1 MSNNDRN
8 PLHSPHIQALRQLL
22 QHGYDGTLEDILEQL
37 EEESTS
43 APNLIKKMTEEWNA
57 IRYASKSIDHLMLS
71 TFDYYP
77 QIHRASPEAQAVLLL
92 MLRTQ
97 EQATGLVE
105 VPKGVYAKVLQWGSK
120 RAGRI
125 SDCLTELQTMQVI
138 SPVYEPPDGSRQ
150 PGIYQINPKFS
161 KIGKGFQVQPIDTKT
176 AGDYIQFPHTVT
188 IAING
193 VRRTLKCGS
202 IHQVIRA
209 DKKKSASAGH
219 TGTSEQ
225 STQGGSTINQDN
237 DKQSTTKNQEKSSYT
252 FNMQNGMTAEE
263 AKLFSPEGDEQP
275 ENPAYSIHN
284 DTTKEE

>member
-22 QHGYDGTLEDILEQL
+22 QHGYDGTLEDVLEQL
-37 EEESTS
+37 EEDSTS

-71 TFDYYP
+71 TFNYYP

-105 VPKGVYAKVLQWGSK
+105 VPKGIYAKVLQWGSK

-125 SDCLTELQTMQVI
+125 SDCLAELQTMQVI

-150 PGIYQINPKFS
+150 PGIYQINHRFS
-161 KIGKGFQVQPIDTKT
+161 KIGKGFQVQPIDTKN
-176 AGDYIQFPHTVT
+176 AGEYVQFPHTVT
-188 IAING
+188 ITING
-193 VRRTLKCGS
+193 TRKTLKCGS
-202 IHQVIRA
+202 IHQVIQA
-209 DKKKSASAGH
+209 DKEKKGVSAGH
-219 TGTSEQ
+219 TDT
-225 STQGGSTINQDN
+225 TQDTHSPTTQDHHTQPN
-237 DKQSTTKNQEKSSYT
+237 TKNQEKSSHA
-252 FNMQNGMTAEE
+252 FNMQNSALTAEE
-263 AKLFSPEGDEQP
+263 AALFSQDEPP
-275 ENPAYSIHN
+275 ENPAYSMHN
-284 DTTKEE
+284 NTQQEE